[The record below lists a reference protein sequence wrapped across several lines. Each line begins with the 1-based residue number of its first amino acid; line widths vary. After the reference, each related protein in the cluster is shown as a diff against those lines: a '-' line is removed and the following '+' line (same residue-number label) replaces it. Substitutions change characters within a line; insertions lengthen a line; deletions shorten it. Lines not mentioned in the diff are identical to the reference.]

1 MSVSDT
7 PVDLTNCDREPIH
20 KLGKIQSFGAL
31 IAVNNDWF
39 ISQRSTNLEDILGI
53 KKPVELGARLGSVL
67 SSEAVEELR
76 SGVAAL
82 FGQNQTE
89 RLFGVDLLGDGKL
102 FDCALHY
109 SGQYSVI
116 EIERH
121 VDGDITRQM
130 SMLKPIVR
138 RLETHKDVASLTEDA
153 ARQLRMT
160 LGIDRVM
167 VYKFHGD
174 LSGEVIAE
182 ARNDD
187 LEAFHGLR
195 YPKTD
200 IPAQARELYVRN
212 RFRIVSDVNSEP
224 VDIVP
229 GTTIEGEDMD
239 LSLSVLRAVSPIHIE
254 YLRNMGVEASLS
266 VSIVI
271 GGKLWGL
278 FACHH
283 YSPKTLPFSQR
294 TAAELFSELFSL
306 VLGRVLSDKQQ
317 ALRDTGRSVHDR
329 LMRDIAAGT
338 PLIDSL
344 PTLDPVIQRV
354 IPHDGASI
362 FIEDLYQTRGRAP
375 NEEEFR
381 ALLPS
386 LNSAATSRVLAV
398 DALSERMPRAKAF
411 EDRAVGAL
419 VVPVSRMPRDYLVL
433 WRKPLTQVVTWAG
446 NPEKPMETG
455 PNGARLTPRKSFE
468 AWQQSVEGRSVPW
481 TDGEINIAEQLRVT
495 LLEIILRLTD
505 EAVQERAKA
514 QQQQELL
521 IAELNHR
528 VRNILN
534 LIRGLIN
541 QSRGE
546 ADSIE
551 TFAEIIGGRISSL
564 ASAHDNITKGNWSS
578 ASLHD
583 LIDTEA
589 EAYAS
594 GNRDRVSIVGPEAM
608 VTPEA
613 YTVLALVIHEMITNS
628 AKYGSLADS
637 SGNLVITVSRD
648 NDDAL
653 MIEWVERGGPPVKPP
668 KRRGFGSTIIE
679 RSIPFELS
687 GEANIEYK
695 LSGVEAQFQVP
706 ARYITWA
713 KTTTRSGDRRK
724 PAEKTLSA
732 NQNVPES
739 VLLVEDSMIIALDTE
754 DSLRELG
761 VKTVQV
767 QSSVAAALAALD
779 KSTPAF
785 AILDYN
791 LGKENSE
798 RVAEV
803 LRDRNVP
810 FWLATGYGEMAER
823 LEQLGAKGLLTK
835 PYGKEELSKVIG
847 EMV

>member
-1 MSVSDT
+1 MSVADMR
-7 PVDLTNCDREPIH
+7 VDLTNCDREPIH
-20 KLGKIQSFGAL
+20 KLGKIQPFGAL

-39 ISQRSTNLEDILGI
+39 ISQRSTNLEAILGI
-53 KKPVELGARLGSVL
+53 EKRVELGARLGSVL
-67 SSEAVEELR
+67 SSEAVSMLR
-76 SGVAAL
+76 NGVAAL
-82 FGQNQTE
+82 FGRNETE
-89 RLFGVDLLGDGKL
+89 RMFGIDLLGDGRL

-121 VDGDITRQM
+121 EDGDVTRQM
-130 SMLKPIVR
+130 SILKPIVN
-138 RLETHKDVASLTEDA
+138 RLGSHKDVVSLTEDA

-174 LSGEVIAE
+174 LSGEVLAE

-212 RFRIVSDVNSEP
+212 RFRIVSDVNAEP
-224 VDIVP
+224 IAIEP
-229 GTTIEGEDMD
+229 GVTIEGEEMD

-254 YLRNMGVEASLS
+254 YLRNMGVAASLS
-266 VSIVI
+266 ISIVI
-271 GGKLWGL
+271 NGKLWGL

-306 VLGRVLSDKQQ
+306 VLGRVLADEQQ
-317 ALRDTGRSVHDR
+317 ALRDTGREVHDR

-344 PTLDPVIQRV
+344 PTLDPVIQSV

-362 FIEDLYQTRGRAP
+362 FIEDVYQTRGRTP

-398 DALSERMPRAKAF
+398 DALAERMPRAHAF

-419 VVPVSRMPRDYLVL
+419 VVPVSRMPRDYLIL
-433 WRKPLTQVVTWAG
+433 WRKPLTQVVTWGG
-446 NPEKPMETG
+446 NPEKPVEIG
-455 PNGARLTPRKSFE
+455 PNGVRLTPRKSFE
-468 AWQQSVEGRSVPW
+468 AWQQSVEGRSAPW
-481 TDGEINIAEQLRVT
+481 TEGEVNIAEQLRVT

-551 TFAEIIGGRISSL
+551 NFAEIVGGRISSL

-589 EAYAS
+589 DAYSS
-594 GNRDRVSIVGPEAM
+594 GNRDRVSIEGPEAM
-608 VTPEA
+608 VSPEA

-637 SGNLVITVSRD
+637 SGNLVITVARD
-648 NDDAL
+648 KDDAL
-653 MIEWVERGGPPVKPP
+653 LIEWVERGGPPVKPP

-687 GEANIEYK
+687 GDANIEYK
-695 LSGVEAQFQVP
+695 LSGVEAQFCVP
-706 ARYITWA
+706 ARYVTWA
-713 KTTTRSGDRRK
+713 KTKTRSGDRRK
-724 PAEKTLSA
+724 PSEKTLSA

-761 VKTVQV
+761 VKAVQV
-767 QSSVAAALAALD
+767 QSSVAAALAALE

-803 LRDRNVP
+803 LQERNVP
-810 FWLATGYGEMAER
+810 FWLATGYGEMADRLER
-823 LEQLGAKGLLTK
+823 LGARGLLTK
-835 PYGKEELSKVIG
+835 PYGKEELAKVID
-847 EMV
+847 ELN